1 MLKAVGHRLPVC
13 REGKFRVPWHSL
25 SLAAVALIA
34 YMALG
39 AAPEAW
45 IYDRVAI
52 GGGEVWRLVTGH
64 WVHTDP
70 WHALWNIAAL
80 LLLGLLFERRLQS
93 LLLMSLIVGT
103 IAVDAWLWW
112 GDTSLAYYCGLSGIL
127 NSLLIVGL
135 VRFWQDYR
143 HPLVLLIVLMAVTK
157 IATEL
162 IIGQGLFTHTAWPSV
177 PAVHAV
183 GFAGGLVLMLFLQVR
198 SNLVTHA
205 YL

>member
-1 MLKAVGHRLPVC
+1 MLKAVDHRLPVC

-64 WVHTDP
+64 WVHTDS

-80 LLLGLLFERRLQS
+80 LLLGLLFERRLF
-93 LLLMSLIVGT
+93 
-103 IAVDAWLWW
+103 DALFSTEDQAE
-112 GDTSLAYYCGLSGIL
+112 G
-127 NSLLIVGL
+127 
-135 VRFWQDYR
+135 
-143 HPLVLLIVLMAVTK
+143 MAAFMEK
-157 IATEL
+157 
-162 IIGQGLFTHTAWPSV
+162 
-177 PAVHAV
+177 
-183 GFAGGLVLMLFLQVR
+183 R
-198 SNLVTHA
+198 SPQFRGK
-205 YL
+205 